1 MLLNPLTLH
10 NPKTAV
16 EAARLFKELPE
27 VKILAGGTFLL
38 NSLKL
43 FKHKGNKTVKNVLSL
58 AQVEELKGLSGDKKS
73 LTIRAMTT
81 ITDLF
86 ESPLL
91 TDNCQI
97 IRGVCQNIST
107 TPIRNMAT
115 VGGNL
120 TCRYTWTELP
130 VVLMALDALM
140 YFMTADGTSVEV
152 STQDF
157 FKNNARS
164 ENLFTH
170 AVIPVDPQARLA
182 YRRVRKMSEV
192 DQPLLTVCIK
202 TAPHKRQW
210 SKTRAVVNNGTA
222 FAQRDYQ
229 LEEFLNGKTSSPTLG
244 QEAMHHLTADI
255 YDTRSNEYK
264 QHMFRVCLRGAIEE
278 ICRSN

>member
-1 MLLNPLTLH
+1 MLLNSLTLH
-10 NPKTAV
+10 TPRTV
-16 EAARLFKELPE
+16 SEAARLFKELQE

-43 FKHKGNKTVKNVLSL
+43 LKHKGNKTAKNVLSL
-58 AQVEELKGLSGDKKS
+58 GHVQELKGITCDDKS
-73 LTIRAMTT
+73 LTIKAMTT

-91 TDNCQI
+91 TDNFQI
-97 IRGVCQNIST
+97 IRTVCRNIST

-115 VGGNL
+115 FGGNL
-120 TCRYTWTELP
+120 TCRYTWTEMP
-130 VVLMALDALM
+130 VTMIALNATM
-140 YFMTADGTSVEV
+140 YFMTPDGTTTSMSAE
-152 STQDF
+152 DF

-170 AVIPVDPQARLA
+170 AVIPLEPQCHLA

-202 TAPHKRQW
+202 TVPQSKRW
-210 SKTRAVVNNGTA
+210 SQTRAVVNSGTA

-229 LEEFLNGKTSSPTLG
+229 LEEFLNGKTSTPTLG
-244 QEAMHHLTADI
+244 QEATNHLTSAI
-255 YDTRSNEYK
+255 YDTRSSEYK
-264 QHMFRVCLRGAIEE
+264 QHMFRVCLRAAIEE
-278 ICRSN
+278 ICKSN